1 MRPGTSTRHP
11 GPMDKKSDLR
21 RLVLGLT
28 IGSFAIAALLGVIA
42 LLSGGEFG
50 ETQGRVL
57 LTTLTVGIA
66 SIAILCALATDET
79 PYAKLGV
86 VAGLVV
92 LWPTVQSLMMV
103 WGYEPSW
110 DDDTFYKIYGLG
122 LVIAATLAQAC
133 LLLGNGGH
141 ITRIRPLMNATLAI
155 AAALAVIGCVEIILE
170 DGSWWRV
177 MGVLGI
183 LDALGTVVTIAMGA
197 FGRRDLNEDA
207 RAKDSTDRMVVPEDL
222 ADLVRTRAEETGQTP
237 EQVLREALTRADR
250 LS

>member
-1 MRPGTSTRHP
+1 MRAATVDRQAGAMDTTS
-11 GPMDKKSDLR
+11 DIR

-42 LLSGGEFG
+42 LLSGGQFG

-57 LTTLTVGIA
+57 MTTLTVGVA
-66 SIAILCALATDET
+66 SIAILCALATAET
-79 PYAKLGV
+79 PYVKLGV
-86 VAGLVV
+86 VAGIVV
-92 LWPTVQSLMMV
+92 LWPTVQSLMLV

-110 DDDTFYKIYGLG
+110 DDATFFKIYGLG
-122 LVIAATLAQAC
+122 LVIAGTLAQAC

-141 ITRIRPLMNATLAI
+141 ITRIRPLMNATLAV

-183 LDALGTVVTIAMGA
+183 LDALGTVVTVAMGA
-197 FGRRDLNEDA
+197 FGRRDPNHPAVADQLVVPADLSALVRA
-207 RAKDSTDRMVVPEDL
+207 RAEV
-222 ADLVRTRAEETGQTP
+222 TGQTP
-237 EQVLREALTRADR
+237 EQVLRTALTTADHPA
-250 LS
+250 

>member
-1 MRPGTSTRHP
+1 MRAAAAYRHAEA
-11 GPMDKKSDLR
+11 MDTTPDLR

-28 IGSFAIAALLGVIA
+28 IGSFSIAALLGVIA

-57 LTTLTVGIA
+57 MTTLTVGIA

-79 PYAKLGV
+79 PYTKLGAV
-86 VAGLVV
+86 TGIVV
-92 LWPTVQSLMMV
+92 LWPTVQSLMLV
-103 WGYEPSW
+103 WGFDPAW
-110 DDDTFYKIYGLG
+110 DDTTFYKIYGLG
-122 LVIAATLAQAC
+122 LVIAGTLAQAC

-207 RAKDSTDRMVVPEDL
+207 PTKSPAGQLTLP
-222 ADLVRTRAEETGQTP
+222 ADLVDLIRARSEETGRTP
-237 EQVLREALTRADR
+237 EQVLRAALTQADH
-250 LS
+250 SS

>member
-1 MRPGTSTRHP
+1 
-11 GPMDKKSDLR
+11 MDTTPDIR

-28 IGSFAIAALLGVIA
+28 VGSFAIAALLGVIA

-57 LTTLTVGIA
+57 MTTLTVGIA

-79 PYAKLGV
+79 PYTKLGV
-86 VAGLVV
+86 VTGIVV
-92 LWPTVQSLMMV
+92 LWPTVQSLMLV

-110 DDDTFYKIYGLG
+110 DDATFFKIYGLG
-122 LVIAATLAQAC
+122 LVIAGTLAQAC

-141 ITRIRPLMNATLAI
+141 ITRIRPLMNATLAV
-155 AAALAVIGCVEIILE
+155 AAALAVIGCVEIVLE

-207 RAKDSTDRMVVPEDL
+207 RAKEPTDQLILP
-222 ADLVRTRAEETGQTP
+222 ADLVGLVRERAQETGQTP
-237 EQVLREALTRADR
+237 EQVLRAALRTSEHPA
-250 LS
+250 

>member
-1 MRPGTSTRHP
+1 
-11 GPMDKKSDLR
+11 MDTTPDLR

-28 IGSFAIAALLGVIA
+28 IGSFSIAALLGVIA

-57 LTTLTVGIA
+57 GTTVAVGVA
-66 SIAILCALATDET
+66 CVAILCCMATDDT
-79 PYAKLGV
+79 PYTKLGV
-86 VAGLVV
+86 VGGIVV
-92 LWPTVQSLMMV
+92 LWPTVQALMMI
-103 WGYEPSW
+103 WGFDPAG
-110 DDDTFYKIYGLG
+110 DGTFYQIFGLG
-122 LVIAATLAQAC
+122 LIIGGTLAQAC

-141 ITRIRPLMNATLAI
+141 IARIRPLMLSTLAV
-155 AAALAVIGCVEIILE
+155 AAVLAVIGCVEILLE

-183 LDALGTVVTIAMGA
+183 LDALGTVATVAMGA
-197 FGRRDLNEDA
+197 FGRRDLN
-207 RAKDSTDRMVVPEDL
+207 RPETTPHPTAADQLVLPADL
-222 ADLVRTRAEETGQTP
+222 ADLVRSRSEETGQTP

>member
-1 MRPGTSTRHP
+1 
-11 GPMDKKSDLR
+11 MDTTPDIR
-21 RLVLGLT
+21 RLVLALT
-28 IGSFAIAALLGVIA
+28 VGSFAIAALLGVIA

-57 LTTLTVGIA
+57 MTTLTVGIA

-79 PYAKLGV
+79 PYVRLGAV
-86 VAGLVV
+86 TGIVV
-92 LWPTVQSLMMV
+92 LWPTVQSLMLV

-110 DDDTFYKIYGLG
+110 DDATFFKIYGLG
-122 LVIAATLAQAC
+122 LVIAGTLAQAC

-141 ITRIRPLMNATLAI
+141 ITRIRPLMNATLAV
-155 AAALAVIGCVEIILE
+155 AALLAVIGCVEIVLE

-207 RAKDSTDRMVVPEDL
+207 RAKEPTDQLTLPG
-222 ADLVRTRAEETGQTP
+222 DLVDLIRSRAEETGQTP
-237 EQVLREALTRADR
+237 EQVLRAALTTSEHPA
-250 LS
+250 